1 MNSQNEQAIRQLF
14 EVYSLAFYQSD
25 LDAKTIRV
33 SEGYAGT
40 NFEPRKL
47 DADEFQMWLL
57 REWRTP
63 LLKAS
68 WLNTFLTKDAV
79 VLDEIPTNLR
89 DRIVAEMSIEPRYR
103 LAS

>member
-14 EVYSLAFYQSD
+14 EVYSRAFDQSD
-25 LDAKTIRV
+25 ADAKAVRV

-40 NFEPRKL
+40 DFEPRKL
-47 DADEFQMWLL
+47 DADEFQKWLL

-68 WLNTFLTKDAV
+68 WLNTFLTKDATL
-79 VLDEIPTNLR
+79 LDQIPTNLR
-89 DRIVAEMSIEPRYR
+89 DRIVAEMSVEPRYR